1 MEDGAAVFVC
11 SNIFLA
17 FVVHPGGFGTPAK
30 PCLSLRVTCL

>member
-17 FVVHPGGFGTPAK
+17 FVVHPGSFGTLQSHA
-30 PCLSLRVTCL
+30 SASE